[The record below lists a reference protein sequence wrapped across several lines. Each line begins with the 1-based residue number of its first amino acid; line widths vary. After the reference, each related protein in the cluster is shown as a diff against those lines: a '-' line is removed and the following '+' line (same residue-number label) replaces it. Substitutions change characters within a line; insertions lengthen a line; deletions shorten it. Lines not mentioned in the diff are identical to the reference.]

1 MSNESLFSFE
11 FCETDEE
18 WIKWVFIYYAN
29 YCAWPSCG
37 SVFGLG
43 AHHIIP
49 RGIQA
54 LRLLA
59 ANGVLLCAK
68 HHDKVESMKG
78 TRKYARAMTLLIGQ
92 KRWELLKQ
100 REKKA
105 IRGSTATTS
114 GMDLP
119 TSEIGF

>member
-1 MSNESLFSFE
+1 MSRFFPFE
-11 FCETDEE
+11 FVENDEE
-18 WIKWVFIYYAN
+18 WIRWVFTYYAN
-29 YCAWPSCG
+29 HCAWPDCS

-49 RGIQA
+49 RGIHA
-54 LRLLA
+54 LRLLT

-68 HHDKVESMKG
+68 HHDKIGSMKG
-78 TRKYARAMTLLIGQ
+78 TKKYVRVMTLLIGQ

-100 REKKA
+100 REKEA
-105 IRGSTATTS
+105 IRESTATTS